1 MPVDPHAHLQIRL
14 IDAVEQFAAQLSGNG
29 FNLFDQRTG
38 RSTEDDFFRPAVFQH
53 GDPGV
58 QNLIVGPDGRVSF
71 IDWENAED
79 RGAPFWDLL
88 VFLRAY
94 AVWSSRRRR
103 LRSRLGAAV
112 EHFVDGSTLSPFIL
126 DAMAE
131 YRRAVAVP
139 SEAVEPLFFMA
150 WVYQA
155 VNEAPRLQ
163 RDRLADGQFVRF
175 LDALVQRRDAP
186 LLRRLLG
193 AVEA

>member
-1 MPVDPHAHLQIRL
+1 VAAADHAVALGNLLDR
-14 IDAVEQFAAQLSGNG
+14 FAALYRPPAPLIAALHGQVERLAAI
-29 FNLFDQRTG
+29 
-38 RSTEDDFFRPAVFQH
+38 RSPIPAVFQH